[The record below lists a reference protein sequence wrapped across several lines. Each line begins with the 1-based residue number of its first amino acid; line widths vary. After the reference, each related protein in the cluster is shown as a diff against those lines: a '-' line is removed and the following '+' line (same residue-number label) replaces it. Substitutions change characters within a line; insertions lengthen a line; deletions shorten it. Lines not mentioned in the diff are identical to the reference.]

1 MTWAEAFG
9 TKRGTMSHLLLI
21 AECVGL
27 LAFVLLLLVMGIYK
41 VGLYE
46 AGVVTRLGRF
56 HRVAVAGMHWKLP
69 IDRLITTV
77 DLRAS
82 KMNLKMATRT
92 KDGVII
98 TVPITIET
106 RVNPGMV
113 FEAWSQLPDPGQ
125 HVREQAEQV
134 VLGRLRSLTLDE
146 LFASQT
152 GIAGTLRQVLEGDL
166 APLGYEVVRVQV
178 TGAVPNNL
186 EDARRYLGRLV
197 EAGKGPYGEDA
208 DQGRSRVA

>member
-1 MTWAEAFG
+1 
-9 TKRGTMSHLLLI
+9 MSHLLLI

-27 LAFVLLLLVMGIYK
+27 VAFVLLLVVTGIYR
-41 VGLYE
+41 VGMLE
-46 AGVVTRLGRF
+46 AGVVTRFGRF
-56 HRVAVAGMHWKLP
+56 NRIVGPGMHWKLP

-82 KMNLKMATRT
+82 RMNLKMATRT
-92 KDGVII
+92 RDGVII

-106 RVNPGMV
+106 RVNPEMV

-125 HVREQAEQV
+125 HVRELAEQV

-152 GIAGTLRQVLEGDL
+152 GIAGTLRQVLDVNLG
-166 APLGYEVVRVQV
+166 PLGYEVVRVQV

-208 DQGRSRVA
+208 DPGRSRVA